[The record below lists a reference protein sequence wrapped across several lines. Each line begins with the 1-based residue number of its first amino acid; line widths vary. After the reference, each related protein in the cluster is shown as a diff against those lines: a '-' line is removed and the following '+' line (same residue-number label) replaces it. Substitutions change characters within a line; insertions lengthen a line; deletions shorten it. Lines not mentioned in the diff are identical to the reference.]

1 MTLEETI
8 EKVNKRIKNEIE
20 TISELT
26 HGFQIDMRE
35 TTIYKEHDT
44 LAREYLH
51 IKMFLKKL
59 QNMKDEQKKFN
70 FKVHEIIKQAKE
82 KMYEV
87 AHADA
92 DGWDTVID
100 LDDVVKILDDMIK
113 ESEE

>member
-1 MTLEETI
+1 
-8 EKVNKRIKNEIE
+8 
-20 TISELT
+20 
-26 HGFQIDMRE
+26 MRE

-44 LAREYLH
+44 LVREYLH

-70 FKVHEIIKQAKE
+70 LKVHEVIKLAKE
-82 KMYEV
+82 KMYEA

-100 LDDVVKILDDMIK
+100 LDDVIKILDDLIE
-113 ESEE
+113 ESEDKE